1 VSDSITSASGLP
13 RRGGALSMGFAV
25 AFHSRLHRAGWR
37 PVRVPPN
44 VRDRVLGTDWVRDLM
59 EPYYWVVLEGLPGKP
74 AVIAEVD
81 VSAAQLERD
90 VAKYVWWTHIG
101 SPPFWPGDSFLVGGL
116 AGSAEEDAEVHK
128 IIARSFGNE
137 LERGHPPL
145 RFVLAEVD
153 RRGTPTDCG
162 HRLAR
167 VAYLELRH
175 RIAEA
180 ASPTPDPLP

>member
-1 VSDSITSASGLP
+1 MSDPITAASGLP
-13 RRGGALSMGFAV
+13 RRGGALSMGFAA
-25 AFHSRLHRAGWR
+25 AFHARLDRAGWR
-37 PVRVPPN
+37 PTRVPPI
-44 VRDRVLGTDWVRDLM
+44 VRDRVFGTDWVRDLM
-59 EPYYWVVLEGLPGKP
+59 EPYYWAVLEGVPGTP

-101 SPPFWPGDSFLVGGL
+101 SPAFWPWGSFLVSGL

-137 LERGHPPL
+137 LERGRPPL

-153 RRGTPTDCG
+153 RWGSPNDCG
-162 HRLAR
+162 RRLAR
-167 VAYLELRH
+167 VAYMELR
-175 RIAEA
+175 RRVAGG
-180 ASPTPDPLP
+180 PDPPGPP